1 MEEAVLG
8 CAAGPRGRFERLS
21 QVYRCLQSGSRPGVS
36 AAALASLLVEGACE
50 ASREDGGPA
59 GSLELTGLS
68 MTLLRKISSSLAA
81 RSLPPALAS
90 YLVETLKILVH
101 EMDLMSHLVRHFQ
114 ASDQILSHLAVRTVS
129 TYVIYHLHES
139 GAVSPAWEQTCLRA
153 FALAV
158 PGPEL
163 DACLRSLTRAL
174 KELVKGAL
182 QGDTGKL
189 LSSFDSSLGVLCSK
203 LLSEERATTGR
214 SESTLCFLADLL
226 EALAAS
232 SLTGGAGSC
241 FHCQEL
247 VHRHSSELLKVIS
260 GSSGDLLK
268 KRLLLLLKRAVLQK
282 AGEEWVSGDLPGLKL
297 KHFDPDVTLLAQ
309 SVVAAVGADWLE
321 GLQVDICSSFWG
333 SGPTRVD
340 PSKPDCV
347 LLRAVSLLLLKSMEI
362 HIQTASRRG
371 EKELCGYLQKLWGFL
386 KRHSEELREEPHLCC
401 WVGRLFGEQDDD
413 MMEAAKALLS
423 IFLHYRQHSGVDGL
437 ALLEEACASGYNPH
451 CHFILLLESISFDH
465 SFLLDLLISTETCF
479 LEYFVQYLKCLLA
492 DWQGFAVTCG
502 HVKNPPASSRARQMP
517 RACGGQNQPCEV
529 TARVPAHP
537 PGLSSPLEPT
547 SSAPGLPLVDY
558 SSSDE
563 SDHENGGPRG
573 ATWTNRMSAPDVEQA
588 PVRQPHFKAPR
599 SGSEK
604 TSDVSCEVAARV
616 LGCVSELKE
625 VVVRLHMK
633 KLFPYNPAPLLK
645 LLGQV
650 QACCPPS
657 R

>member
-1 MEEAVLG
+1 SGLDS
-8 CAAGPRGRFERLS
+8 ERLS

-90 YLVETLKILVH
+90 YLNPFAPFQ
-101 EMDLMSHLVRHFQ
+101 VRHFQ

-139 GAVSPAWEQTCLRA
+139 VSPQVSPLREFTEENFWSQSA
-153 FALAV
+153 GGLLCSDSAKSSTKTGV
-158 PGPEL
+158 
-163 DACLRSLTRAL
+163 
-174 KELVKGAL
+174 KLVF
-182 QGDTGKL
+182 
-189 LSSFDSSLGVLCSK
+189 FDSSLGVLCSK

-371 EKELCGYLQKLWGFL
+371 EKGLLDVAELCGYLQKLWGFL

-650 QACCPPS
+650 QNPRA
-657 R
+657 